1 MPVPC
6 IPHRSPPTNTCNT
19 AHCGTGRDNAVLEMN
34 LQLDDL
40 LERQQMGVLVLDL
53 EYVKLS
59 VPRFLALLN
68 KHFLKK

>member
-1 MPVPC
+1 
-6 IPHRSPPTNTCNT
+6 
-19 AHCGTGRDNAVLEMN
+19 MN